1 MGNLVGYAGWGWPVL
16 QSVSLLIA
24 ACFKSKSSLV
34 ALNLSVR
41 PSGQEAN
48 RHARHASTQAPNQRV
63 SKLWNAALDWERKA
77 LRFLL
82 HDQHRIDEAS
92 FGQGVRNLLPELAR
106 RFVSGHDM
114 RVSSEGSMPAGWHPS
129 RL

>member
-1 MGNLVGYAGWGWPVL
+1 
-16 QSVSLLIA
+16 LLPA
-24 ACFKSKSSLV
+24 SSP
-34 ALNLSVR
+34 LNLSVR

-63 SKLWNAALDWERKA
+63 SKPWNAACDWERKA

-82 HDQHRIDEAS
+82 HDQHRIDGAS

-114 RVSSEGSMPAGWHPS
+114 RLIRRLNARWLASITFMSGRITRRIEFLRPTGSHSARS
-129 RL
+129 RQKAA